1 VIALRFTRRLSML
14 WASLVWALMALITP
28 ASAQPDSL
36 FLEDLTWTELR
47 TAIATGKTT
56 IIVPIGGTEQS
67 GPHLALGKH
76 NARVRILAERIAR
89 ALGNAVVAPVIAY
102 VPEGDLH
109 PPSGHMRFP
118 GTITVSEDV
127 FQRVLESAA
136 QSFKLHGFRDIAFL
150 GDHGS
155 TQTAQKTVAAR
166 LNREWQAA
174 AIRAHAVPEY
184 YRASTLGF
192 RDLLKT
198 RGYRVDD
205 LGNHGGLLD
214 TSLTLALAPGLV
226 RSYAPRDAD
235 RIPGIG
241 TGIDGD
247 PGRASAEL
255 GRLGVDLVVARTVE
269 AIKAAT
275 THR

>member
-28 ASAQPDSL
+28 AAAQPDSL

-118 GTITVSEDV
+118 GTITVSDDV

>member
-1 VIALRFTRRLSML
+1 VIALRFTTRLFTP
-14 WASLVWALMALITP
+14 WVPLVCALATLVTP
-28 ASAQPDSL
+28 AAAQPDTV
-36 FLEDLTWTELR
+36 FLEELTWTELR
-47 TAIATGKTT
+47 TVIGAGKTT
-56 IIVPIGGTEQS
+56 VIVPIGGTEQS

-76 NARVRILAERIAR
+76 NARVKVLAEKIAR

-102 VPEGDLH
+102 VPEGDVH

-118 GTITVSEDV
+118 GTITVSDDV
-127 FQRVLESAA
+127 FQRTLESAA

-155 TQTAQKTVAAR
+155 TQAAQKTVAVR

-174 AIRAHAVPEY
+174 SVRAHAVPEY
-184 YRASTLGF
+184 YRAATLGF

-198 RGYRVDD
+198 RGYRVED

-214 TSLTLALAPGLV
+214 TSLTLALAPSLV
-226 RSYAPRDAD
+226 RPHAPRDAD
-235 RIPGIG
+235 QIPGVG
-241 TGIDGD
+241 TGVDGD
-247 PGRASAEL
+247 PSRASAEL

-275 THR
+275 NHR